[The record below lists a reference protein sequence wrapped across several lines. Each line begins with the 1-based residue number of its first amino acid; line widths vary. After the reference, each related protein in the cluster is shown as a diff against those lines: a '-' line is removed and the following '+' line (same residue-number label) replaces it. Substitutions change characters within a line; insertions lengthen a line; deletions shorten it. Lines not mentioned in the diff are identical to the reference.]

1 MKKILAALVVLGCT
15 GLGLN
20 AQTPGPATAKN
31 PVTDTIRQALERSA
45 KNTIAAA
52 DEMPADKYSYKPT
65 PEQITF
71 GHLIVH
77 IINANNQICSK
88 YGGSTPPTD
97 KPADTDPKDKL
108 MPQLKASFDVC
119 TQAFAKADDSNLGE
133 SITVFGDHPIT
144 RGGVIII
151 LASEFAD
158 HYGMAAMY
166 LRLNGLIPPTAKK
179 N

>member
-1 MKKILAALVVLGCT
+1 MKKTLAALVVLACT
-15 GLGLN
+15 GLVAN
-20 AQTPGPATAKN
+20 AQTPAPQTAKN
-31 PVTDTIRQALERSA
+31 PVTDMIRQVLERSA

-77 IINANNQICSK
+77 IINSNYQICSK
-88 YGGSTPPTD
+88 YGGLTAPTD

-108 MPQLKASFDVC
+108 IPQLKSSFDAC

-133 SITVFGDHPIT
+133 SIVVFGDRPLT
-144 RGGVIII
+144 RGAILII

-158 HYGMAAMY
+158 HYGMEAMY
-166 LRLNGLIPPTAKK
+166 LRLNGLTPPTAKK